1 MCGINGVIGL
11 EGIDAPEPIIR
22 AMNQALAHRGPD
34 ADGVFIDAA
43 GGVAFGHRRLA
54 IIDLSADGNQPFTS
68 ADRKL
73 TLVFNGEIYN
83 YPELRAQLTDYP
95 FQSGGDTEVILAAYS
110 RWGINCVQHFNGMF
124 AFALYDA
131 EKQRVLIA
139 RDRLGIKPLYYAQHG
154 SGIVFSSELR
164 AMLASGL
171 VERKTNAKGLIDYL
185 RYQTVHAPDTLIDG
199 VFMLE
204 PGHRIVISDSEIV
217 HEAWWDLAAAVTPV
231 IESRERILTEIRA
244 KLTQSVALR
253 MRADVNFGA
262 FLSGGIDS
270 SAIVGLMAEV
280 SDRAVQTFTVT
291 FDESD
296 FNEGTY
302 AAQIAKKFNTDHT
315 AIRLTPNDFLAA
327 IPEALAAMDHPS
339 GDGPNTYIVSQATR
353 RAGVKMA
360 LSGLG
365 GDELFAGYAIFKQ
378 ATDILDKRWLM
389 SYPKFLRRT
398 AGWGLRTFKPSVASW
413 KTSEIL
419 VQDYLDLEHIY
430 PYARLVLS
438 DKQVGS
444 LRSDGRI
451 AENRVKSILK
461 STLAPDSPAFA
472 LPYLSQVSVA
482 EISTYMQNV
491 LLRDTDQMS
500 MAHALEVRVPFLD
513 HHLVTYTLGVP
524 DPYKFPHTPKKLLT
538 DALGTLIPRDIV
550 ERKKMGF
557 TLPWEHWMKNELKS
571 FCQDALTQLG
581 KREGFNARGIQQ
593 LWQAFLNGS
602 TTITW
607 SRIWHLVVLENW
619 LKQNNIE

>member
-1 MCGINGVIGL
+1 M
-11 EGIDAPEPIIR
+11 EGIDAPEPIIH

-110 RWGINCVQHFNGMF
+110 RWGIDCLQHFNGMF

-164 AMLASGL
+164 ALLASGL

-185 RYQTVHAPDTLIDG
+185 RYQTVHAPDTIIDG
-199 VFMLE
+199 VYMLE

-217 HEAWWDLAAAVTPV
+217 HEAWWNLAAAVTPI

-253 MRADVNFGA
+253 MRADVSFGA

-315 AIRLTPNDFLAA
+315 AIRLTPNDFLTA

-389 SYPKFLRRT
+389 SYPKFLRRA
-398 AGWGLRTFKPSVASW
+398 AGWGLHTFKPSVASW

-438 DKQVGS
+438 DKQVGN

-461 STLAPDSPAFA
+461 STLAPDSPAFT

-571 FCQDALTQLG
+571 FCQNALTQLG

-602 TTITW
+602 KTITW